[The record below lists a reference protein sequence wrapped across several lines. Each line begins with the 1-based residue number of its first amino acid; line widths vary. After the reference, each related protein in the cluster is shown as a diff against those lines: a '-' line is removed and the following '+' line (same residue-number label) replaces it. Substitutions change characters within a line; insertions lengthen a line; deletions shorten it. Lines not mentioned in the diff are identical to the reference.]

1 MTHCRAEAMSLSSV
15 CPVCRAELDP
25 IEAGRCGRCA
35 VIRNSPLQADKR
47 RKRKAATPSRSQHAE
62 AGKDDPETAEEEE
75 DSRRAEEK
83 PSRHSKDPLRGFFL
97 QTILECRE
105 CPDRPARRFSFFTSW
120 QLHLRTHHPHLGNIA
135 NYRREHGDP
144 DLVHFKHT
152 CRLCHIELKL
162 NLTVMKRHLA
172 LKHNKTV
179 EQYLG
184 KFLKLFYNACPDA
197 DCRMSRPCVSLF

>member
-1 MTHCRAEAMSLSSV
+1 MSLSSV

-35 VIRNSPLQADKR
+35 VRRNSPPKADKR
-47 RKRKAATPSRSQHAE
+47 RKRKAATPSRSQHTDTE
-62 AGKDDPETAEEEE
+62 KDDLDPESAEEEE
-75 DSRRAEEK
+75 SRRSEEK

-135 NYRREHGDP
+135 NYRLKHGDP

-152 CRLCHIELKL
+152 CRLCNIELKL

-184 KFLKLFYNACPDA
+184 KFLKLS
-197 DCRMSRPCVSLF
+197 M

>member
-1 MTHCRAEAMSLSSV
+1 MSQSSV

-35 VIRNSPLQADKR
+35 VSRNSPLQADKR
-47 RKRKAATPSRSQHAE
+47 RKRKAITPSRSQHTDTE
-62 AGKDDPETAEEEE
+62 KDDLDPESAEEEE
-75 DSRRAEEK
+75 EESRRAEEK

-135 NYRREHGDP
+135 NYRLKHGDP

-152 CRLCHIELKL
+152 CRLCNIELKL

-172 LKHNKTV
+172 LKHSKTV

-184 KFLKLFYNACPDA
+184 KFLKLS
-197 DCRMSRPCVSLF
+197 M